1 MAREKFPQKFFME
14 KVYHIYAKDKCL
26 FHSLKEEEF
35 HVTWDTLNKLVGL
48 MKTEYSEEDLSFI
61 ELTNSREVRLNSSH

>member
-1 MAREKFPQKFFME
+1 ME

-35 HVTWDTLNKLVGL
+35 SVTWGTLNKLVGL
-48 MKTEYSEEDLSFI
+48 MTTEYSQDDLSFI
-61 ELTNSREVRLNSSH
+61 ELTTSREVSLNSSH